1 MVWTQFWH
9 EHAGFILFFQKNID
23 FISILGKNFLNS
35 SCGKG
40 KSMVDFVSKLRYDI
54 NDLKKLMSLLRSEQG
69 CAWDREQ
76 THKSIRGNLIEEAN
90 EAANAID
97 EENTEELLEELGD
110 VLMQVVFHA
119 DIANDDDNFNFDD
132 VVNATCKKLIRRHP
146 HVFGNMIAIT
156 GEEAIS
162 FWEDIK
168 HIEKDIKK
176 QGHRI
181 SDISLDELEKLYRE
195 SKLEK

>member
-1 MVWTQFWH
+1 MFS
-9 EHAGFILFFQKNID
+9 LFSKNIID
-23 FISILGKNFLNS
+23 FSSILGNFFAFS
-35 SCGKG
+35 SCGKR
-40 KSMVDFVSKLRYDI
+40 KNMVDFVSKLRYDVY
-54 NDLKKLMSLLRSEQG
+54 DLKKLMKLLRSEQG

-76 THKSIRGNLIEEAN
+76 THKSIRSNLLEEAT
-90 EAANAID
+90 EASDAIED
-97 EENTEELLEELGD
+97 ENTEELLEELGD

-119 DIANDDDNFNFDD
+119 DIAEDDGNFNFDD

-146 HVFGNMIAIT
+146 HVFGDMIAIT

-176 QGHRI
+176 QGRRI
-181 SDISLDELEKLYRE
+181 SEISLDELEKLYRK

>member
-1 MVWTQFWH
+1 MV
-9 EHAGFILFFQKNID
+9 N
-23 FISILGKNFLNS
+23 
-35 SCGKG
+35 
-40 KSMVDFVSKLRYDI
+40 FVSKPRYDV
-54 NDLKKLMSLLRSEQG
+54 NDLKTLMKLLRSDQG

-76 THKSIRGNLIEEAN
+76 THKSIRSNLIEEAN
-90 EAANAID
+90 EAADAIS
-97 EENTEELLEELGD
+97 EQNTEELLEELGD

-119 DIANDDDNFNFDD
+119 DIAEDDGNFNFDD

-146 HVFGNMIAIT
+146 HVFGSMIAIT

-168 HIEKDIKK
+168 LLEKDIKK
-176 QGHRI
+176 QGRRI
-181 SDISLDELEKLYRE
+181 SEVSLDELKSLYQQ

>member
-1 MVWTQFWH
+1 
-9 EHAGFILFFQKNID
+9 
-23 FISILGKNFLNS
+23 
-35 SCGKG
+35 
-40 KSMVDFVSKLRYDI
+40 MVDFVSKLRYDVD
-54 NDLKKLMSLLRSEQG
+54 DLRELMSLLRSEQG

-76 THKSIRGNLIEEAN
+76 THKSIKRNLLEEAN
-90 EAANAID
+90 EAANAIE

-110 VLMQVVFHA
+110 ILMQVVFHA
-119 DIANDDDNFNFDD
+119 DIAEEDGNFNFDD
-132 VVNATCKKLIRRHP
+132 IVNATCKKLIRRHP

-156 GEEAIS
+156 GEEAIN

-176 QGHRI
+176 QGRRI

>member
-1 MVWTQFWH
+1 
-9 EHAGFILFFQKNID
+9 
-23 FISILGKNFLNS
+23 
-35 SCGKG
+35 
-40 KSMVDFVSKLRYDI
+40 MVDFVSKLRYDV
-54 NDLKKLMSLLRSEQG
+54 NDLRKLMSLLRSEQG

-76 THKSIRGNLIEEAN
+76 THKSIRDNIIEEAN
-90 EAANAID
+90 ETANAID

-119 DIANDDDNFNFDD
+119 DIAKDNGNFNFDD

-146 HVFGNMIAIT
+146 HVFGRMIAIT
-156 GEEAIS
+156 SEEAIN

-168 HIEKDIKK
+168 QIEKSIKE

-181 SDISLDELEKLYRE
+181 SEVSLDELEKLYRE
-195 SKLEK
+195 AKLEK

>member
-1 MVWTQFWH
+1 V
-9 EHAGFILFFQKNID
+9 
-23 FISILGKNFLNS
+23 
-35 SCGKG
+35 
-40 KSMVDFVSKLRYDI
+40 VDFVSKLRYDVY
-54 NDLKKLMSLLRSEQG
+54 DLKKLMSFLRSEHG

-76 THKSIRGNLIEEAN
+76 THKSIRSNLIEEAN

-110 VLMQVVFHA
+110 LLMQVVFHA
-119 DIANDDDNFNFDD
+119 DIAEDDGNFNFDD
-132 VVNATCKKLIRRHP
+132 IVNATCKKLIRRHP

-156 GEEAIS
+156 GEEAIH

-176 QGHRI
+176 QGRRI
-181 SDISLDELEKLYRE
+181 SEVSLDELEDLYRK

>member
-1 MVWTQFWH
+1 
-9 EHAGFILFFQKNID
+9 
-23 FISILGKNFLNS
+23 
-35 SCGKG
+35 
-40 KSMVDFVSKLRYDI
+40 MVDFVSKLRYDV

-76 THKSIRGNLIEEAN
+76 THKSIRSNIIEEAN
-90 EAANAID
+90 ETASAID
-97 EENTEELLEELGD
+97 DENTEELLEELGD

-119 DIANDDDNFNFDD
+119 DIAQDNGDFSFDD

-146 HVFGNMIAIT
+146 HVFGSMIAIT
-156 GEEAIS
+156 SDEAIS
-162 FWEDIK
+162 FWDDIK
-168 HIEKDIKK
+168 QIEKSIKE

-181 SDISLDELEKLYRE
+181 SEISLDELEKLYRE

>member
-1 MVWTQFWH
+1 
-9 EHAGFILFFQKNID
+9 
-23 FISILGKNFLNS
+23 
-35 SCGKG
+35 
-40 KSMVDFVSKLRYDI
+40 MVDFVSKLRYDI

-76 THKSIRGNLIEEAN
+76 THKSIRNNILEEAN
-90 EAANAID
+90 ETASAID

-119 DIANDDDNFNFDD
+119 DIAKDGGNFNFDD

-156 GEEAIS
+156 SDEAIS

-168 HIEKDIKK
+168 QIEKSIKE
-176 QGHRI
+176 QGRRI
-181 SDISLDELEKLYRE
+181 SNISLDELEKLYRD

>member
-1 MVWTQFWH
+1 
-9 EHAGFILFFQKNID
+9 
-23 FISILGKNFLNS
+23 
-35 SCGKG
+35 
-40 KSMVDFVSKLRYDI
+40 MVDFVSKLRYDI
-54 NDLKKLMSLLRSEQG
+54 NDLKELMSLLRSEQG

-76 THKSIRGNLIEEAN
+76 THKSIRSNLIEEAN

-110 VLMQVVFHA
+110 VLMQVVFHS
-119 DIANDDDNFNFDD
+119 DIANDDCNFNFDD

-146 HVFGNMIAIT
+146 HVFGEMIAIT
-156 GEEAIS
+156 GEEAIN

-168 HIEKDIKK
+168 YIEKDIKK
-176 QGHRI
+176 QGRRI
-181 SDISLDELEKLYRE
+181 SEISLEELEKLYRE

>member
-1 MVWTQFWH
+1 
-9 EHAGFILFFQKNID
+9 
-23 FISILGKNFLNS
+23 
-35 SCGKG
+35 
-40 KSMVDFVSKLRYDI
+40 MVDFVSKLRYDI
-54 NDLKKLMSLLRSEQG
+54 NDLKNLMSLLRSEQG

-90 EAANAID
+90 EAAKAID

-110 VLMQVVFHA
+110 LLMQVVFHA
-119 DIANDDDNFNFDD
+119 DIAKDDDSFNFED

-146 HVFGNMIAIT
+146 HVFGEMIAIT

-168 HIEKDIKK
+168 QIEKDIKK

-181 SDISLDELEKLYRE
+181 SEFSLDELEKLYRE

>member
-1 MVWTQFWH
+1 
-9 EHAGFILFFQKNID
+9 
-23 FISILGKNFLNS
+23 
-35 SCGKG
+35 
-40 KSMVDFVSKLRYDI
+40 MVDFVSKLRYDI
-54 NDLKKLMSLLRSEQG
+54 NDLKNLMSLLRSEQG

-110 VLMQVVFHA
+110 LLMQVVFHA
-119 DIANDDDNFNFDD
+119 DIADDDGNFNFDD

-146 HVFGNMIAIT
+146 HVFGDMIAIT
-156 GEEAIS
+156 GEEAIN

-168 HIEKDIKK
+168 EIEKGIKK
-176 QGHRI
+176 QGRRI
-181 SDISLDELEKLYRE
+181 SEISLDELEKLYRE

>member
-1 MVWTQFWH
+1 
-9 EHAGFILFFQKNID
+9 
-23 FISILGKNFLNS
+23 
-35 SCGKG
+35 
-40 KSMVDFVSKLRYDI
+40 MVDFVSKLRYDI
-54 NDLKKLMSLLRSEQG
+54 NDLKELMSLLRSEQG

-76 THKSIRGNLIEEAN
+76 THKSIRSNLIEEAN

-119 DIANDDDNFNFDD
+119 DIAEDDGKFNFDD
-132 VVNATCKKLIRRHP
+132 IVNATCKKLIRRHP
-146 HVFGNMIAIT
+146 HVFGEMIAIT
-156 GEEAIS
+156 GDEAIS

-168 HIEKDIKK
+168 LIEKDIKK
-176 QGHRI
+176 QGRRI
-181 SDISLDELEKLYRE
+181 SEISLDELKVLYLE